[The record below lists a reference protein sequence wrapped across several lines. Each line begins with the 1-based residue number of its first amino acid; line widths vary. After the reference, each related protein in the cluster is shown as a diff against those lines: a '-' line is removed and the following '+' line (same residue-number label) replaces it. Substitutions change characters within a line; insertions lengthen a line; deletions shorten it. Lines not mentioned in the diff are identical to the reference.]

1 MQKKKW
7 KKFNELTSKCYS
19 HMAGFEKD
27 SSCWFQAFELLKEL
41 IIEERS
47 NHPDFAPELELLDEA
62 TDYRYD
68 ICGWLEDCLDEI
80 DMQEEQELL
89 LKMCDDL
96 LGLFSWPDYSGSDL
110 KFRKSCALRA
120 LGRKEESTEYCL
132 AWLKAEPENI
142 SAATASVYSLIAVQ
156 NFDTADK
163 LVHQFIPHPSKC
175 TDDNDI
181 MFLAASRL
189 YEATGRKKEKKQIDK
204 AIQEYDEYLQ
214 CYFEGSPLSDGEEDI
229 LDFSDLELPFL

>member
-1 MQKKKW
+1 
-7 KKFNELTSKCYS
+7 
-19 HMAGFEKD
+19 MAGFEKD

-96 LGLFSWPDYSGSDL
+96 LGFIFLARLLRIGFEIPKILSS
-110 KFRKSCALRA
+110 RA
-120 LGRKEESTEYCL
+120 LGQK
-132 AWLKAEPENI
+132 KNQ
-142 SAATASVYSLIAVQ
+142 Q
-156 NFDTADK
+156 NT
-163 LVHQFIPHPSKC
+163 VWH
-175 TDDNDI
+175 
-181 MFLAASRL
+181 
-189 YEATGRKKEKKQIDK
+189 G
-204 AIQEYDEYLQ
+204 
-214 CYFEGSPLSDGEEDI
+214 
-229 LDFSDLELPFL
+229 